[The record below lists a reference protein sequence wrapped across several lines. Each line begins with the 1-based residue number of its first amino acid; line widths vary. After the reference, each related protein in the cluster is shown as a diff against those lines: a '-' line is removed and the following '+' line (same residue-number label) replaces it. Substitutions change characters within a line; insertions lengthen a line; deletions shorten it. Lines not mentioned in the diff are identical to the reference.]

1 MVLNKCLPKVQ
12 SSMIFFLH
20 YAFTST
26 VIYNPGQLRY
36 LFLYSQS
43 PYTTNLEW
51 FSFYFKLCYT
61 FKKHL
66 KQLCNMSKKL
76 FHFYDE
82 RFALHTNI
90 FFLTEKT
97 LTLHIIHSLMHKVLR
112 KLGYKGEPVSSS
124 FHFFTVMSVCSPCH
138 TETEILQRFSLFK
151 R

>member
-36 LFLYSQS
+36 LVLYSQS

-66 KQLCNMSKKL
+66 KQLCNMSKKTISFL
-76 FHFYDE
+76 WWETCIAHKHFFSYREDPNPPHYSQSD
-82 RFALHTNI
+82 AQGS
-90 FFLTEKT
+90 EKT
-97 LTLHIIHSLMHKVLR
+97 WVQRWTCFLLLPLLHRDVCMLTMPHWNRNLTAFF
-112 KLGYKGEPVSSS
+112 S
-124 FHFFTVMSVCSPCH
+124 F
-138 TETEILQRFSLFK
+138 
-151 R
+151 